1 MPRSLVVGFIC
12 FFAMKVIIM
21 LFLLLL
27 QLGST
32 VIRLK
37 TKDGVVLV
45 IEKLVTSPL
54 LVLHAF

>member
-1 MPRSLVVGFIC
+1 MFV
-12 FFAMKVIIM
+12 AMKVIIM
-21 LFLLLL
+21 LFLLIL

-37 TKDGVVLV
+37 TKDGVVLA